1 MSIKSIVLM
10 TLAAT
15 VVLTTAAAEGGKKK
29 GKRGGLP
36 TGGFLEVANTGKV
49 VQVVNVGGAGE
60 AKAFASAVD
69 FVSQQLPF
77 PVVTTARSIAGKRDV
92 EAVARVTV
100 VSKADAPMLI
110 CAPDEGWAEVN
121 VRPLAEDGANDFIQR
136 TRLQKAVVRAMC
148 YALGCG
154 NSSVQPCVM
163 TEVNAPGDLDKLA
176 KVMSPETVG
185 KVFCTARNRGGMPR
199 QYASYRKACQE
210 GWAPAPTN
218 DIQKA
223 IWDKVHAMPTAPLKI
238 KPETKKVAE

>member
-1 MSIKSIVLM
+1 MNIKAIILT
-10 TLAAT
+10 TLAVT
-15 VVLTTAAAEGGKKK
+15 VALTSAAAEGGKKK
-29 GKRGGLP
+29 GKRSRLP

-69 FVSQQLPF
+69 FISQQLPF
-77 PVVTTARSIAGKRDV
+77 PVVTTARSLAGKRDA

-121 VRPLAEDGANDFIQR
+121 VRPLADDGANDFILR
-136 TRLQKAVVRAMC
+136 TRLQKTVMRAMC

-163 TEVNAPGDLDKLA
+163 TEVNASADLDKLA
-176 KVMSPETVG
+176 KVMSPETMG
-185 KVFCTARNRGGMPR
+185 KVFCTARNRGGLPR

-210 GWAPAPTN
+210 GWAPQPTN

-223 IWDKVHAMPTAPLKI
+223 IWDKVHEMPTAPLKI
-238 KPETKKVAE
+238 KPETKKVVD